1 MSTMG
6 TGLGVLVGLVLAAG
20 FTVFICLIPKD
31 NGQGWQRYQ
40 GYQPNKPL
48 EGDPP
53 RNARSSVQ
61 APVWEQRNRVRL
73 EIDQNYF
80 YYDGFPIGVVDDDKP
95 YAWCIR
101 ILKSQCESRYN
112 SKTRKLEVLPICGQ
126 TDDRQ

>member
-6 TGLGVLVGLVLAAG
+6 TVLGVLVGLVLAVG
-20 FTVFICLIPKD
+20 FTVFICLISKD
-31 NGQGWQRYQ
+31 NGQGRQRYQ
-40 GYQPNKPL
+40 GYQPTKPV
-48 EGDPP
+48 EGGPP

-61 APVWEQRNRVRL
+61 APVWEQRNRARL

-101 ILKSQCESRYN
+101 ILKSQCKTYYN
-112 SKTRKLEVLPICGQ
+112 PKTGKLEVLPVCGQ
-126 TDDRQ
+126 TEDRT

>member
-6 TGLGVLVGLVLAAG
+6 TGLGVLVGLVLAVG

-61 APVWEQRNRVRL
+61 APVWEQRNRARL

-101 ILKSQCESRYN
+101 ILKSQCKTYYN
-112 SKTRKLEVLPICGQ
+112 PKTMRLEVLPVCGQ
-126 TDDRQ
+126 TEDRQ

>member
-1 MSTMG
+1 MG
-6 TGLGVLVGLVLAAG
+6 TVLGVLVGLVLDVG
-20 FTVFICLIPKD
+20 FTVFICLISKD

-61 APVWEQRNRVRL
+61 NPVWEQRNKARL
-73 EIDQNYF
+73 AIDQNYF

-101 ILKSQCESRYN
+101 ILKGQCKTYYN
-112 SKTRKLEVLPICGQ
+112 PKTGKLEVLPVYGQ
-126 TDDRQ
+126 TEYRT

>member
-1 MSTMG
+1 MG
-6 TGLGVLVGLVLAAG
+6 TILGILVSLVLIGGFAA
-20 FTVFICLIPKD
+20 FIAIVSTD
-31 NGQGWQRYQ
+31 NGR

-48 EGDPP
+48 DSPPPHKPLDGPP

-61 APVWEQRNRVRL
+61 RVVWEQEDVAHL

-101 ILKSQCESRYN
+101 ILKSQCKTYYN
-112 SKTRKLEVLPICGQ
+112 PKTGKLDVLPVCGQ
-126 TDDRQ
+126 PEDRT

>member
-6 TGLGVLVGLVLAAG
+6 TGLGVLVGLVLAVG

-61 APVWEQRNRVRL
+61 APVWEQRNRARL

-101 ILKSQCESRYN
+101 ILKSQCKTYYN
-112 SKTRKLEVLPICGQ
+112 PKTMKLEVLPVCGQ
-126 TDDRQ
+126 TEDRQ

>member
-1 MSTMG
+1 MG
-6 TGLGVLVGLVLAAG
+6 TVLGVLVGLVLAVG
-20 FTVFICLIPKD
+20 FTVFICLISQD
-31 NGQGWQRYQ
+31 NGQGRQGYQ

-48 EGDPP
+48 EGNPP

-61 APVWEQRNRVRL
+61 VPVWEHRNRARL

-101 ILKSQCESRYN
+101 ILKSQCKTYYN
-112 SKTRKLEVLPICGQ
+112 PKTGKLEVLPVCGQ
-126 TDDRQ
+126 TEDRT

>member
-6 TGLGVLVGLVLAAG
+6 TVLGVLVGLVLAVG
-20 FTVFICLIPKD
+20 FTVFICLISKD

-40 GYQPNKPL
+40 GYQPTKPV

-61 APVWEQRNRVRL
+61 APVWEQRNRARL

-101 ILKSQCESRYN
+101 IFKSQCKTHYN
-112 SKTRKLEVLPICGQ
+112 PKTGKLEVLPVCGQ
-126 TDDRQ
+126 TEDRT

>member
-6 TGLGVLVGLVLAAG
+6 TVLGVLVGLVLAVG
-20 FTVFICLIPKD
+20 FTVFICLISKD
-31 NGQGWQRYQ
+31 NGQEWQRYQ

-53 RNARSSVQ
+53 RNARSSVRK
-61 APVWEQRNRVRL
+61 PVWEQRNRARL
-73 EIDQNYF
+73 EIDQDYF

-101 ILKSQCESRYN
+101 IYKSQCKTYYN
-112 SKTRKLEVLPICGQ
+112 PKTGKLEVLPVCGQ
-126 TDDRQ
+126 TEDRT

>member
-6 TGLGVLVGLVLAAG
+6 TGLGVLVGLVLAVG
-20 FTVFICLIPKD
+20 FTVFICLVPKD

-61 APVWEQRNRVRL
+61 APVWEQRNRARL

-101 ILKSQCESRYN
+101 ILKSQCKTYYN
-112 SKTRKLEVLPICGQ
+112 PKTMRLEVLPVCGQ
-126 TDDRQ
+126 TEDRQ

>member
-1 MSTMG
+1 MG
-6 TGLGVLVGLVLAAG
+6 TVLGVCVGLVLAVG
-20 FTVFICLIPKD
+20 FTVFICLISKD

-40 GYQPNKPL
+40 GDQPTKPV
-48 EGDPP
+48 EGGPP

-80 YYDGFPIGVVDDDKP
+80 YYDGFPIGVVVDDKP

-101 ILKSQCESRYN
+101 ILKSQCKTHYN
-112 SKTRKLEVLPICGQ
+112 PKTGKLEVLPVCGQ
-126 TDDRQ
+126 TEDRA

>member
-6 TGLGVLVGLVLAAG
+6 TVLGVLVGLVLAVG
-20 FTVFICLIPKD
+20 FTVFICLISKD

-53 RNARSSVQ
+53 RNARSSVRK
-61 APVWEQRNRVRL
+61 PVWEQRNRARL
-73 EIDQNYF
+73 EIDQDYF

-101 ILKSQCESRYN
+101 IYKSQCKTYYN
-112 SKTRKLEVLPICGQ
+112 PKTGKLEVLPVCGQ
-126 TDDRQ
+126 TEDRT

>member
-1 MSTMG
+1 MG
-6 TGLGVLVGLVLAAG
+6 TVLGVLAGLVLAVG
-20 FTVFICLIPKD
+20 FTVFICLISKD

-53 RNARSSVQ
+53 RNARSSVRK
-61 APVWEQRNRVRL
+61 PVWEQRNRARL
-73 EIDQNYF
+73 EIDQDYF

-101 ILKSQCESRYN
+101 IYKSQCKTYYN
-112 SKTRKLEVLPICGQ
+112 PKTGKLEVLPVCGQ
-126 TDDRQ
+126 TEDRT

>member
-1 MSTMG
+1 MG
-6 TGLGVLVGLVLAAG
+6 TVLGVLVGLVLVGGMAA
-20 FTVFICLIPKD
+20 FICLISED
-31 NGQGWQRYQ
+31 NGHGRQ

-61 APVWEQRNRVRL
+61 NPVWEQRSKARL
-73 EIDQNYF
+73 AIDQNYF

-101 ILKSQCESRYN
+101 ILKSQCKTYYN
-112 SKTRKLEVLPICGQ
+112 PKTGKLEVLPVCGQ
-126 TDDRQ
+126 TEDRT